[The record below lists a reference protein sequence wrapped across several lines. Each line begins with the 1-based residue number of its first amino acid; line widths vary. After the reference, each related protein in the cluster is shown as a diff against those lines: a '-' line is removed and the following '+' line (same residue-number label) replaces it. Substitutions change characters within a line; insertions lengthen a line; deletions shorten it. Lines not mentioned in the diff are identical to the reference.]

1 MVSAPIEVCSENSLS
16 PPGNKSHN
24 NFTAMRGA
32 ALRCGAR
39 PGAAVPGSAL
49 LGKGE
54 EYLRKGMDFH
64 VCSTGKSS

>member
-1 MVSAPIEVCSENSLS
+1 
-16 PPGNKSHN
+16 
-24 NFTAMRGA
+24 MRGA

-64 VCSTGKSS
+64 VCSTGKSSKQIYKSDANVPGEGASS